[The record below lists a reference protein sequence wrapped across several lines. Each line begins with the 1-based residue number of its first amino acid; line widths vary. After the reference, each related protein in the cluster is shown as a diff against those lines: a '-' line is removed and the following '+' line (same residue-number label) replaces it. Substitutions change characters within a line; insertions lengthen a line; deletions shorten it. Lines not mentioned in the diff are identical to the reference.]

1 MLFSIQKLILNSKI
15 SKTSILL
22 AIISSFFILSDFLL
36 SYEDLK
42 STNKHLTRI
51 SLSLEKPL
59 RSKNKT
65 ENYQNLTNEAAKN
78 NFKLIK
84 KLLCPPFGIYV
95 HEPIADFLLE
105 NVFLPK
111 SANIISNKTKANLI
125 TITCICI
132 SFPIFLFIC
141 LDSNKHYYRK
151 LACVLFQIR
160 NILDFLDGKLARS
173 DKNATNQQRF
183 DSGRIYDALGSSCPT
198 LLFLLGS
205 YIFILNDLDIFNS
218 VHESNETNKLN
229 FYYKTIH
236 KLFKWVR
243 NKVGIGEKNAQP
255 IFLRLDLVK
264 EVYCSLTIFTIYIII
279 AGVVWNQVLD
289 SNKQAYANHQAVSD
303 MIFFILI

>member
-1 MLFSIQKLILNSKI
+1 MFFSIQKLILNSKI

-22 AIISSFFILSDFLL
+22 VIVSSFFILSDFLL

-42 STNKHLTRI
+42 LSNKHLTRI
-51 SLSLEKPL
+51 SLSLEKAL

-65 ENYQNLTNEAAKN
+65 DNYQNLTNEATKN

-84 KLLCPPFGIYV
+84 RLLCPPFGIYV
-95 HEPIADFLLE
+95 HEPIADFFLE
-105 NVFLPK
+105 NVFLQK
-111 SANIISNKTKANLI
+111 SFNMISNKTKANLI
-125 TITCICI
+125 TITCILI

-173 DKNATNQQRF
+173 DKTTANKQSF

-198 LLFLLGS
+198 VLFLLGS
-205 YIFILNDLDIFNS
+205 YLFILNNLDIFNS
-218 VHESNETNKLN
+218 VHESNDTNKLN
-229 FYYKTIH
+229 FYYKTVH

-243 NKVGIGEKNAQP
+243 NKVGLDEKNAQP

-264 EVYCSLTIFTIYIII
+264 EVYCSLTIFTIYIIT

-289 SNKQAYANHQAVSD
+289 SNKHAYANYQAVSD
-303 MIFFILI
+303 MIFILF